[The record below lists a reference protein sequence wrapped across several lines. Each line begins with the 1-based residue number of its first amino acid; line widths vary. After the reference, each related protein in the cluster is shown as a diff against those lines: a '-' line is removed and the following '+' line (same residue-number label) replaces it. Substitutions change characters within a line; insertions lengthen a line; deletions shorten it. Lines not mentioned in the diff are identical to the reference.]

1 MGAEPFQA
9 SSRWRIRKCPRRR
22 HPSAFEGRVAL
33 VRVPDD
39 AAEEIA
45 GADADIAKDHWQ
57 TLEVVADGDGFTI
70 SLDDRW
76 VLTAFDRHAVLR
88 TERSRYGPRKSP

>member
-1 MGAEPFQA
+1 M
-9 SSRWRIRKCPRRR
+9 
-22 HPSAFEGRVAL
+22 
-33 VRVPDD
+33 RVPDD

>member
-70 SLDDRW
+70 SLD
-76 VLTAFDRHAVLR
+76 
-88 TERSRYGPRKSP
+88 GC